1 MEASEGCREP
11 EKNRGPL
18 CSLEMIERVPGGFL
32 GLLAPRETLAAGAQ
46 WG

>member
-11 EKNRGPL
+11 EKTRGPL
-18 CSLEMIERVPGGFL
+18 CYLEMIEWVPGGFL
-32 GLLAPRETLAAGAQ
+32 DPLAPRETLAAGAR